1 MHSSTD
7 VLVPLRQR
15 ESGIAGAEA
24 DLRGWT
30 VLSAGASRLGEVCD
44 LVVDGAGRVR
54 YLEVRLDPNLADLAA
69 AQGWSAPLANE
80 QALPG
85 AVRSSDPAH
94 RLHDVDPTNERR
106 PTGERPL
113 ATRQEAVNFAGAER
127 PPDGRPDSP
136 EETAERHLLI
146 PLDVVR
152 PNPQERQVVVEGL
165 RSREVGDLPA
175 YTGGAVTPE
184 LETAVRRWFERGFV
198 PTQG

>member
-1 MHSSTD
+1 MRSATD
-7 VLVPLRQR
+7 VLAPLRER
-15 ESGIAGAEA
+15 ESGIAGAET
-24 DLRGWT
+24 DLRGWA

-54 YLEVRLDPNLADLAA
+54 YLEVRLDPNLADLAT
-69 AQGWSAPLANE
+69 AQGWSPPPANE

-85 AVRSSDPAH
+85 QVRPSDPAH

-113 ATRQEAVNFAGAER
+113 ATRQEAANFAGAER
-127 PPDGRPDSP
+127 PPDSRPDTS
-136 EETAERHLLI
+136 ERHLLI

-175 YTGGAVTPE
+175 YTGGPVTPE

-198 PTQG
+198 PKT